1 MPSGNASHKSTAIK
15 PNTNM
20 NGAIEETDS
29 TVEIPE
35 ITTQASH
42 ASRVEEAPENQA
54 ATERPNNQ

>member
-1 MPSGNASHKSTAIK
+1 MPGGNASHKSTAIK

-20 NGAIEETDS
+20 NGAIENTDY

-35 ITTQASH
+35 ITTQESH

-54 ATERPNNQ
+54 ATESPDH